1 MVEINRLHKVF
12 VILTNGIEGG
22 ASIHVETMVNFL
34 SDQFNFVLIFGS
46 DGPVVE
52 RLRLRGFTCE
62 VIKEL
67 NNHFNILSDI
77 KAITKIKRLVDLH
90 KPTLL
95 HLHSSKAGLL
105 GRIVGLITRT
115 PIVFTV
121 HGWGWRGMS
130 FVKKKLIQLVER
142 VFSLFPNQFFIY
154 VSKSVESEAI
164 NLLHIDKNK
173 GIVILNGT
181 NDFLIN
187 ISKSEVYTII
197 MPARVSNAKDH
208 ISLIKAFEKLDFE
221 SRLILC
227 GHSTDDD
234 SFILEMLKYAPS
246 RHNQIEFLGSKADM
260 KPLLNQSH
268 VFALISNFEALP
280 LSIIEAMSASMPI
293 IASNVGGVSELVED
307 GKNGFLIDQNDVDS
321 IIKSLYQ
328 LQDESLMK
336 TMGDWSRAFY
346 LSNFSSQKMCS
357 QIVDVYSKMRRRV
370 NSISSEKR

>member
-1 MVEINRLHKVF
+1 MKINGLPKVF
-12 VILTNGIEGG
+12 VISTNGIEGG

-77 KAITKIKRLVDLH
+77 RAITKIKRLVDLH

-105 GRIVGLITRT
+105 GRMVGLITRT

-130 FVKKKLIQLVER
+130 FIKQKLIQLVER
-142 VFSLFPNQFFIY
+142 VFSFFPSQFFIY
-154 VSKSVESEAI
+154 VAKSVESEAI
-164 NLLHIDKNK
+164 NLLRIDKNK
-173 GIVILNGT
+173 GVVILNGT
-181 NDFLIN
+181 NDFLVN
-187 ISKSEVYTII
+187 TSKSEVYTII

-227 GHSTDDD
+227 GHGTDDE
-234 SFILEMLKYAPS
+234 SFILEMIQFAPS
-246 RHNQIEFLGSKADM
+246 RHKHIEFLGSQADM

-307 GKNGFLIDQNDVDS
+307 GKNGFLIDNNDVDG
-321 IIKSLYQ
+321 IIKSINQ
-328 LQDESLMK
+328 LQNESLTK
-336 TMGDWSRAFY
+336 TMGDWSRAIY
-346 LSNFSSQKMCS
+346 LNNFSSQKMCS
-357 QIVDVYSKMRRRV
+357 QIVDVYSKMGRV
-370 NSISSEKR
+370 KSISSEKR

>member
-1 MVEINRLHKVF
+1 MEINRLHKVF
-12 VILTNGIEGG
+12 VISTNGIEGG

-52 RLRLRGFTCE
+52 RLRSRGFTCE

-77 KAITKIKRLVDLH
+77 MAINKIKRLVDLH
-90 KPTLL
+90 MPTLL
-95 HLHSSKAGLL
+95 HLHSSKAGLI

-142 VFSLFPNQFFIY
+142 VFSFFPSQFFIY
-154 VSKSVESEAI
+154 VAKSVESEAI

-173 GIVILNGT
+173 GVVILNGT
-181 NDFLIN
+181 NDFLVN
-187 ISKSEVYTII
+187 TSKSEVYTII

-227 GHSTDDD
+227 GHGTDDD
-234 SFILEMLKYAPS
+234 SFILEMIQFAPS
-246 RHNQIEFLGSKADM
+246 RHKQIEFLGSKADM
-260 KPLLNQSH
+260 IPLLNQSH

-307 GKNGFLIDQNDVDS
+307 GRNGFLIDNNDVDC
-321 IIKSLYQ
+321 IIKSLNQ
-328 LQDESLMK
+328 LQNESLMK
-336 TMGDWSRAFY
+336 TMGDWSRSIY
-346 LSNFSSQKMCS
+346 LSKFSSQKMCS
-357 QIVDVYSKMRRRV
+357 QIVDVYSKMRRV